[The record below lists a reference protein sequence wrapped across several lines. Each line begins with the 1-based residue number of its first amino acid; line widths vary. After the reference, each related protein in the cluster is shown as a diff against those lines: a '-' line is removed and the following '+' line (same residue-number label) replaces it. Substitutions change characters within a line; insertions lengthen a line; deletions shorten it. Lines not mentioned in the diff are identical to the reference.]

1 MLGQHNAS
9 EEDKPCRTAAEIA
22 AKAPRKT
29 ATGPLR
35 LAAAITVGVASLARL
50 QLTTRPRLSVL
61 LPVTSE
67 LETHATHVV
76 PLHLSIPKLGICVT
90 TLGPLRPTVISQFH
104 DAEEDHQVSG
114 NLCLCS
120 HQ

>member
-1 MLGQHNAS
+1 MLGQHNAN

-29 ATGPLR
+29 APGPLR
-35 LAAAITVGVASLARL
+35 PAAAITVGTASLARL
-50 QLTTRPRLSVL
+50 QLTTRPELPVL
-61 LPVTSE
+61 RPVTSE
-67 LETHATHVV
+67 LETYAAHAV
-76 PLHLSIPKLGICVT
+76 PLHLSIPKLGTCVI
-90 TLGPLRPTVISQFH
+90 TLGPLRPTVIIQFH

-114 NLCLCS
+114 NLCSCS